1 MKKRGLN
8 LPKEREFVGPASL
21 WRRAIAFV
29 IDLLIIEFIIA
40 FPFRSILSGGIPV
53 GSVRETYS
61 YLQSHPG
68 IGFRMNMVM
77 IVIGLLALLY
87 FAILEIKIQQTIGK
101 MFMNIYVKSMTKR
114 LTFWQCLVRNMFF
127 ILIFPFIL
135 LWIIDPIFM
144 IFTKDNRR
152 LSEILS
158 KTMVVGEYVI

>member
-8 LPKEREFVGPASL
+8 LPKERRFVGPASI
-21 WRRAIAFV
+21 WKRAIAFI

-40 FPFRSILSGGIPV
+40 LPFRGIFTRMIPA
-53 GSVRETYS
+53 GSLKETYS

-68 IGFRMNMVM
+68 VSTKMNMVM
-77 IVIGLLALLY
+77 VVIGLLALLY

-127 ILIFPFIL
+127 ILIFPFI
-135 LWIIDPIFM
+135 
-144 IFTKDNRR
+144 
-152 LSEILS
+152 
-158 KTMVVGEYVI
+158 